1 MAKNIYVAATSQH
14 VGKTT
19 STLGLVAV
27 LQQKGI
33 NVGYCKPVGQQFV
46 DLGDLKVDK
55 DALLFART
63 MNFELVPEIHSPVIL
78 GKGATTA
85 FLDQPDEFDFP
96 QRIYKA
102 SGVLEKAH
110 DLVIYEGTGHPG
122 VGSVVNLSNAR
133 VASMLNASVVMVV
146 EGGIGSTIDRL
157 NLSIALFRKAQVPII
172 GVIVNKVL
180 PDKIDKVRKY
190 VGQWLESRGMPLLG
204 VLPYQ
209 KSLSNPI
216 METIIDTVNGQ
227 VLMNEEYLDNR
238 IEGIIAGSLV
248 ESHDF
253 QTERDLLLVSSG
265 RRLCEAIDAIE
276 ESMHKINKPDE
287 CPLAGVIIT
296 GDGKLNGQ
304 PFDEIVC
311 TEYLSRHRIPVI
323 STHLDT
329 YGSAVKISGIEVKI
343 NTRTPWKVTQA
354 NELIRKHINLEPII
368 SRVGTGPV

>member
-46 DLGDLKVDK
+46 DLGDLRVDK

-63 MNFELVPEIHSPVIL
+63 MNFELVPAVHSPVIL
-78 GKGATTA
+78 GKGATTD
-85 FLDQPDEFDFP
+85 FLDAPEQFDYP
-96 QRIYKA
+96 NRIYEA
-102 SGVLEKAH
+102 AAILEKNH

-122 VGSVVNLSNAR
+122 VGSVVNLSNAK
-133 VASMLNASVVMVV
+133 VAKMLNASVVMVV

-157 NLSIALFRKAQVPII
+157 NLSVALFEKAEVPII
-172 GVIVNKVL
+172 GVIINKVL
-180 PDKIDKVRKY
+180 PDKMSKVRKY
-190 VGQWLESRGMPLLG
+190 VGRWLKNRNLPLLG

-216 METIIDTVNGQ
+216 METIIETVNGQ
-227 VLMNEEYLDNR
+227 VLLNEEYLDNR

-248 ESHDF
+248 ETHDF
-253 QTERDLLLVSSG
+253 RTEKDLLLVSSG
-265 RRLCEAIDAIE
+265 RRVCEAIDAIR
-276 ESMHKINKPDE
+276 ESMIKVNRSDE

-296 GDGKLNGQ
+296 GDGKMSNQ
-304 PFDEIVC
+304 SYDEIHC
-311 TEYLSRHRIPVI
+311 TEYVNEHRIPVI
-323 STHLDT
+323 TTALDT
-329 YGSAVKISGIEVKI
+329 YGSAVKISAIEVKI
-343 NTRTPWKVTQA
+343 NTRTPWKVAQA
-354 NELIRKHINLEPII
+354 NELIRKHINLDPLL
-368 SRVGTGPV
+368 

>member
-27 LQQKGI
+27 LQQKKV

-46 DLGDLKVDK
+46 DLGDLRVDK
-55 DALLFART
+55 DALLFAKT
-63 MNFELVPEIHSPVIL
+63 MNFDLIPAVHSPVIL
-78 GKGATTA
+78 GHGATTS
-85 FLDQPDEFDFP
+85 FLDAPGKYNYP
-96 QRIYKA
+96 ARIHKA
-102 SGVLEKAH
+102 AAVLEKNH

-133 VASMLNASVVMVV
+133 VAKMLNASVVMVV

-157 NLSIALFRKAQVPII
+157 NMSIALFEKAQVPII
-172 GVIVNKVL
+172 GVIINKVL

-190 VGQWLESRGMPLLG
+190 VGKWLVSRSLPLLG

-216 METIIDTVNGQ
+216 METIIHTVNGQ
-227 VLMNEEYLDNR
+227 VLMNGEYLGNR

-248 ESHDF
+248 ETHDF
-253 QTERDLLLVSSG
+253 RTERDLLLVSSS
-265 RRLCEAIDAIE
+265 RRVCEALDTIREGMIHVDRA
-276 ESMHKINKPDE
+276 DE
-287 CPLAGVIIT
+287 CPLAGIIIT
-296 GDGKLNGQ
+296 GDGKMNSQ
-304 PFDEIVC
+304 AFEEFTC
-311 TEYLSRHRIPVI
+311 TGYVNQHQIPVI
-323 STHLDT
+323 TTHLDT

-343 NTRTPWKVTQA
+343 NTRTPWKVAQA
-354 NELIRKHINLEPII
+354 NELIRQHINLDLLLK
-368 SRVGTGPV
+368 

>member
-46 DLGDLKVDK
+46 DLGDLRVDK
-55 DALLFART
+55 DALLFAKT
-63 MNFELVPEIHSPVIL
+63 MEFEMDPAVHSPVIL
-78 GKGATTA
+78 GKGATTDY
-85 FLDQPDEFDFP
+85 LDAPHRFDYP
-96 QRIYKA
+96 GKIQYA
-102 SGVLEKAH
+102 SSVLDRLH

-122 VGSVVNLSNAR
+122 VGSVVNLSNAT
-133 VASMLNASVVMVV
+133 VAKLLGASVVMVV

-157 NLSIALFRKAQVPII
+157 NMSLALFREAEVPVV
-172 GVIVNKVL
+172 GVIINKVL
-180 PDKIDKVRKY
+180 PEKISKVSRY
-190 VGQWLESRGMPLLG
+190 VGNWLNKHGLPMLG
-204 VLPYQ
+204 VLPYE

-216 METIIDTVNGQ
+216 METIIHTVDGR

-248 ESHDF
+248 DNHDF
-253 QTERDLLLVSSG
+253 RTESDLLLVSSG
-265 RRLCEAIDAIE
+265 RRVCEALERIAQGMA
-276 ESMHKINKPDE
+276 SINRGDE
-287 CPLAGVIIT
+287 CPLAGIIIT
-296 GDGKLNGQ
+296 GDGRHTTQ
-304 PFDEIVC
+304 ISEEINC
-311 TEYLSRHRIPVI
+311 TDYIKKHNIPVI
-323 STHLDT
+323 TTYLDT

-354 NELIRKHINLEPII
+354 NELIRRHVNLDPIL
-368 SRVGTGPV
+368 RV

>member
-46 DLGDLKVDK
+46 DLGELRVDK
-55 DALLFART
+55 DALLFATT
-63 MNFELVPEIHSPVIL
+63 MNFDLVPSTHSPVIL
-78 GKGATTA
+78 GKGATTE
-85 FLDQPDEFDFP
+85 FLDAPDQFDYP
-96 QRIYKA
+96 TRIYQA
-102 SGVLEKAH
+102 AAVLEENH

-122 VGSVVNLSNAR
+122 VGSVVNLSNAT
-133 VASMLNASVVMVV
+133 VAKMLNASVVMVV

-157 NLSIALFRKAQVPII
+157 NLSIALFEKAEVPII
-172 GVIVNKVL
+172 GVIINKVQ
-180 PDKIDKVRKY
+180 PDKMSKVKKY
-190 VGQWLESRGMPLLG
+190 VGRWLKSRKLPLLG

-227 VLMNEEYLDNR
+227 VLMNGKYLDNR

-248 ESHDF
+248 ETHDF
-253 QTERDLLLVSSG
+253 RTEKDLLLVSSG
-265 RRLCEAIDAIE
+265 RRVCEAIDAIQ
-276 ESMHKINKPDE
+276 ESMTKVDRSEE
-287 CPLAGVIIT
+287 CPLAGIIIT
-296 GDGKLNGQ
+296 GDGKMNNQ
-304 PFDEIVC
+304 SYEAIKC
-311 TEYLSRHRIPVI
+311 TDYVNEHRIPVI
-323 STHLDT
+323 TTPLDT

-343 NTRTPWKVTQA
+343 NTRTPWKIAQA
-354 NELIRKHINLEPII
+354 NELIRKHINLEPLL
-368 SRVGTGPV
+368 